1 MSAVPAARRRLALA
15 LAAAAALIVTAALG
29 PALTASPARAAN
41 GTSSVGCSTG
51 DSCEIMLEKMV
62 TFGGAN
68 YSPGASNLV
77 VNITPPPCLWEPIGD
92 GTTGSQAIVKEW
104 GDDPAQAPTDF
115 DINGS
120 VKQAE
125 GFLNNPPPP
134 DGTWFELPVNPAAGT
149 AGAAECLQLPLYA
162 WVTPGNTP
170 PGINIPPR
178 TLAQLAVAKM
188 ALPTA
193 GAMELNPDS
202 GKTFTNLPTY
212 LRVALAGNFQTDA
225 ATGMPYTTV
234 TAQLGV
240 NGATV
245 WGEPSKLRVSAS
257 GGGQYTPAT
266 TACGYLGSAQIG
278 TATARNAGPGTTPDC
293 GATFASPA
301 TWQVTATMT
310 WRACWVAGVVDGP
323 PPADCQPVPGAAL
336 NGLNWTRA
344 VTVNEIQSVDNGNGN
359 G

>member
-1 MSAVPAARRRLALA
+1 VRRHLAVALMLVA
-15 LAAAAALIVTAALG
+15 TLIGSALIKPTLLGPVLTAA
-29 PALTASPARAAN
+29 PASAAN

-51 DSCEIMLEKMV
+51 DSCEVMLEKMV

-92 GTTGSQAIVKEW
+92 GTTGSQAIVSDW
-104 GDDPAQAPTDF
+104 GKDATQAPTDF
-115 DINGS
+115 GINAS

-125 GFLNNPPPP
+125 GFLTNPPPP
-134 DGTWFELPVNPAAGT
+134 AGTWYELPVNPAAGQ
-149 AGAAECLQLPLYA
+149 AGEQECLQLPLYA
-162 WVTPGNTP
+162 WVTPGNAP
-170 PGINIPPR
+170 PGINIPPA

-193 GAMELNPDS
+193 GKMQLNPAS
-202 GKTFTNLPTY
+202 GRTFTNLPTY
-212 LRVALAGNFQTDA
+212 LRVALAGQHEIDP

-234 TAQLGV
+234 TAQLGA

-245 WGEPSKLRVSAS
+245 WGVPSKLRVSAT

-323 PPADCQPVPGAAL
+323 PPANCQPVPGATL

>member
-1 MSAVPAARRRLALA
+1 M
-15 LAAAAALIVTAALG
+15 ALIGSALIGPVLTAA
-29 PALTASPARAAN
+29 PASAAN

-92 GTTGSQAIVKEW
+92 GTTGSRAIVNDW
-104 GDDPAQAPTDF
+104 GNNPAKAPATF
-115 DINGS
+115 GINGL
-120 VKQAE
+120 VKQAND
-125 GFLNNPPPP
+125 FLTHPPPP
-134 DGTWFELPVNPAAGT
+134 AGTWYELPVNPAAGQ
-149 AGAAECLQLPLYA
+149 AGAAQCLKLPLYA
-162 WVTPGNTP
+162 WVTPGNAP
-170 PGINIPPR
+170 PGIDIPPA

-193 GAMELNPDS
+193 GHMTLNPAS
-202 GKTFTNLPTY
+202 GRTFTNLPTY
-212 LRVALAGNFQTDA
+212 LRVALAGNYQTDK
-225 ATGMPYTTV
+225 ATGMPYATV
-234 TAQLGV
+234 TARLG
-240 NGATV
+240 NNAATV
-245 WGEPSKLRVSAS
+245 WGVPSKLRVSAS

-278 TATARNAGPGTTPDC
+278 TAAARNAGPGTTPDC

-301 TWQVTATMT
+301 TWRLTATMT
-310 WRACWVAGVVDGP
+310 WRACWVPGLVDGP
-323 PPADCQPVPGAAL
+323 PPAACGAVPGATL
-336 NGLNWTRA
+336 NGLTWTRA
-344 VTVNEIQSVDNGNGN
+344 VTVDEIQSVDNGNGN

>member
-1 MSAVPAARRRLALA
+1 VSAVPAARRRLALA

-115 DINGS
+115 DINDS

-212 LRVALAGNFQTDA
+212 LRVALAGDYQTDA

-266 TACGYLGSAQIG
+266 TACGYLGSAQID

-293 GATFASPA
+293 GAVFESPA
-301 TWQVTATMT
+301 TWQVTAAQT
-310 WRACWVAGVVDGP
+310 WRACWVPGVVDGP
-323 PPADCQPVPGAAL
+323 PPANCQPVPGATL
-336 NGLNWTRA
+336 NPLNWARNVA
-344 VTVNEIQSVDNGNGN
+344 VDEIQSVDNGAGT